1 MADASSGMLYGIGRR
16 KTATAVVKIRQGSGR
31 VVVNRRTLEEYFP
44 LATNR
49 KEALRPLE
57 AVDLL
62 NRFDIEVRAH
72 GGGIT
77 GQVDAIKLGIARALV
92 KYDPNLVSRLRE
104 FGLLTRDPRMK
115 ERKKYGQKGARKRFQ
130 WTKR

>member
-1 MADASSGMLYGIGRR
+1 MAESTELLYGIGRR
-16 KTATAVVKIRQGSGR
+16 KTATAVVKIRPGTGR
-31 VVVNRRTLEEYFP
+31 ISVNRRTIEEYFP
-44 LATNR
+44 LATQR
-49 KEALRPLE
+49 QEAVRPLT
-57 AVDLL
+57 AADLTG
-62 NRFDIEVRAH
+62 RFDIEVKTR

-92 KYDPNLVSRLRE
+92 KYDPALIGRLRE